1 MTVRT
6 PLTEVLNTP
15 LLQPT
20 VNTLFIVSAGGVEQ
34 SLTVEKAGLLLAE
47 KGAQGVQGR
56 QGPQGTQGRQGTQ
69 GTIGSQGTNGNNGN
83 QGATGTQG
91 TNGNQGTTGVGNQ
104 GATGATSLQGATG
117 TQGLQGRQGIQGTI
131 GSGNQGATGNQGTSG
146 SVSGNTNTASNLA
159 GGTIGSIP
167 IQQNTSSTGFISPG
181 ANGTLLQYVNST
193 ATWVS
198 TSSLMVNKSV
208 SSDQNYVT
216 ILPVVGRTGDQY
228 LTMVN
233 GGNGYY
239 SAGIDSNITYNV
251 TNKKLTIS
259 NVYISSSTIASST
272 ITGALVVAGGTGI
285 GGNLHVGG
293 NFYSTGTSYLK
304 SDVYVGGTIYG
315 TFSGSISSASNLA
328 GGAAGKL
335 LYQTAL
341 NTTGFVDVGT
351 TGYVL
356 TANNTAAPTWKNTTT
371 LVVGYAVSVL
381 GGAVGSVLFQTAAN
395 STGKLVLG
403 SPGEVLTVNPGGTA
417 PYWAAATGGGGGGA
431 SDTATTATNLAG
443 GLPGKIPYQTSAGK
457 TGFTAVGST
466 GQVLTSGGSGSP
478 TWTAISAITGITTAT
493 NLANGTS
500 MSIVYQSSPGATA
513 FLAAGVD
520 GQILQ
525 THGTGSVPTW
535 TSISA
540 ITGITTATNLANG
553 AAGSIPIQSE
563 PGITTFVNIGTNGYV
578 LTSNGT
584 TAAWSPPAAP
594 AAVSATTATNLAN
607 GTLGQVPYQSGVGAT
622 SFFGPGTLGQL
633 LVSQGAAAPVY
644 TNTSSIRVGFAKN
657 LLIGTAGQIPYQTAP
672 GATSFFGPGTA
683 GQLLMSDGINGPYF
697 TGPGT
702 AGQLLV
708 SQGAA
713 APQYT
718 NTSSITVG
726 FAAYAVLAGALVNN
740 SIGYASSAGYS
751 QQVQTTKRDSGTGY
765 YPTFVQDNNTSATAE
780 TVYTSSNFK
789 VNPSTGALT
798 SGAIEIT
805 QVITAYNPAIGI
817 RNMDSGNI
825 IFYDKR
831 SPDGP
836 SNNIFNYNFQMDA
849 GQFSF
854 NFSTTDAAYDTG
866 TRKAYIDYQGN
877 FDAVGTI
884 SAGSFKH
891 IEITEDTNNAI
902 RMKNMG
908 SGEITFYDSKDP
920 DNGIYN
926 YRLRM
931 DSSKFYFDF
940 STVNSEYDGGSPQ
953 ASIDYQ
959 GNIVA
964 NGEITAYGTASDIRL
979 KENIVKLE
987 GSLSKIEKLNG
998 YNFNYIGEEDKLIGV
1013 IAQEVE
1019 QVVPELVYEF
1029 TNLEGEMYK
1038 AVRYEHI
1045 SALLI
1050 EAVKELRAEI
1060 NEIKKKIG

>member
-69 GTIGSQGTNGNNGN
+69 GTIGSQGTNGTNGN

-104 GATGATSLQGATG
+104 GAAGATSLQGATG

-146 SVSGNTNTASNLA
+146 SVSGNTNTANTASNLA

-239 SAGIDSNITYNV
+239 SAGIDSNILYNV

-335 LYQTAL
+335 PYQTAL

-371 LVVGYAVSVL
+371 LVVGYAVNVL

-395 STGKLVLG
+395 ATGKLVLG

-417 PYWAAATGGGGGGA
+417 PYWAAATGGGGGA

-493 NLANGTS
+493 NLANGTN
-500 MSIVYQSSPGATA
+500 MSIVYQSSPGTTA
-513 FLAAGVD
+513 FLAAGSD

-553 AAGSIPIQSE
+553 AAGSIPIQSA

-578 LTSNGT
+578 LTSNGS

-683 GQLLMSDGINGPYF
+683 GQLLMSDGTNGPGFVNTSTVSVGWAAVAGSVAPGALIQGIQGITGPQGVQGIQGTQGTFGTQGATGTQGIQGIQGTQGITGSQGVSSLTNTYVGYGSASNVLTGSSDVTWSGTILNVNGIINGVQAVTSNQYVY
-697 TGPGT
+697 GINYVGT
-702 AGQLLV
+702 AGYL
-708 SQGAA
+708 
-713 APQYT
+713 
-718 NTSSITVG
+718 
-726 FAAYAVLAGALVNN
+726 
-740 SIGYASSAGYS
+740 SAGTY
-751 QQVQTTKRDSGTGY
+751 
-765 YPTFVQDNNTSATAE
+765 
-780 TVYTSSNFK
+780 
-789 VNPSTGALT
+789 
-798 SGAIEIT
+798 
-805 QVITAYNPAIGI
+805 ITAGSYI
-817 RNMDSGNI
+817 
-825 IFYDKR
+825 
-831 SPDGP
+831 
-836 SNNIFNYNFQMDA
+836 
-849 GQFSF
+849 
-854 NFSTTDAAYDTG
+854 TAA
-866 TRKAYIDYQGN
+866 
-877 FDAVGTI
+877 
-884 SAGSFKH
+884 
-891 IEITEDTNNAI
+891 
-902 RMKNMG
+902 
-908 SGEITFYDSKDP
+908 
-920 DNGIYN
+920 
-926 YRLRM
+926 
-931 DSSKFYFDF
+931 
-940 STVNSEYDGGSPQ
+940 
-953 ASIDYQ
+953 
-959 GNIVA
+959 
-964 NGEITAYGTASDIRL
+964 GEITAFFSDRRL
-979 KENIVKLE
+979 KENVRIITDAVEKVK
-987 GSLSKIEKLNG
+987 SLNG
-998 YNFNYIGEEDKLIGV
+998 ILYNPNELAESLGYNRSDNIVGLFAD
-1013 IAQEVE
+1013 EVE
-1019 QVVPELVYEF
+1019 AILPQ
-1029 TNLEGEMYK
+1029 
-1038 AVRYEHI
+1038 
-1045 SALLI
+1045 
-1050 EAVKELRAEI
+1050 AVKSAPFDQDKNGNSKSGENYKTIQYEKIVPLLVEAIKELS
-1060 NEIKKKIG
+1060 NTVDEIKKKIG